1 MTLKAQPDVAEAGT
15 AASRPTTVDVKFTGV
30 VLVCGDCEARG
41 NGPRKLR
48 ARDVRK
54 ALKREIHGHE
64 DAKAARCRLRIVQ
77 CGCLGLCPKKALALV
92 AVGCASQAP
101 MAVVATSAD
110 EAAAFGRQ
118 LVELGRS

>member
-1 MTLKAQPDVAEAGT
+1 MTLKAQPDVADAGAT
-15 AASRPTTVDVKFTGV
+15 ASQPTAVDVKFTGV

-54 ALKREIHGHE
+54 ALKREIHSHDDG
-64 DAKAARCRLRIVQ
+64 KAARCGLRIVQ
-77 CGCLGLCPKKALALV
+77 SACLGLCPKKALTLV
-92 AVGCASQAP
+92 AVRCASETP
-101 MAVVATSAD
+101 LAVAATSAD
-110 EAAAFGRQ
+110 EAAAFGRR